1 MDEEEE
7 PPGCGLS
14 WCGSGAVGVWD
25 GTEVGGGTGPK
36 CVQIFR
42 VGEIVDHGIC
52 AKHSGVVLGETR
64 LAF

>member
-14 WCGSGAVGVWD
+14 WCGSGAVGVCD
-25 GTEVGGGTGPK
+25 GAEVGGGDGLK

>member
-1 MDEEEE
+1 MDEEGE

-25 GTEVGGGTGPK
+25 GAEVGGSKETK
-36 CVQIFR
+36 CVQICR
-42 VGEIVDHGIC
+42 VGEMVDHGIC
-52 AKHSGVVLGETR
+52 AKHSGVVLGKTR

>member
-14 WCGSGAVGVWD
+14 WCGSGGNGVWD
-25 GTEVGGGTGPK
+25 DSEVGCGTGPK

-42 VGEIVDHGIC
+42 VGEMVDQGIC
-52 AKHSGVVLGETR
+52 VKHSGVVSGETR